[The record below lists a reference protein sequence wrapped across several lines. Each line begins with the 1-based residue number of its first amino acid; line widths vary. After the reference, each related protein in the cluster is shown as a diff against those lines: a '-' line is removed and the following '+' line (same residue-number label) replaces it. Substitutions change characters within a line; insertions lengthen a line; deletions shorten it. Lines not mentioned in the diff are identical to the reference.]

1 MNYLFETSS
10 ILLTLKLGKV
20 ELLYGQYINVLSLYE
35 LGNIIWSEVY
45 VDKKLGEDDG
55 KLMLD
60 VLRRITNYVNVL
72 DIRGL
77 ESQILDVSLRLGL
90 TFYDAS
96 YIVLTKNYNLT
107 LVTEDSKLQEKASRL
122 VNVCNVHELIS
133 R

>member
-35 LGNIIWSEVY
+35 LGNIIWGEVY

-96 YIVLTKNYNLT
+96 YIVLSKNHNLT

-122 VNVCNVHELIS
+122 VNVCNVHELIG